1 MRTALA
7 TWKNTG
13 RRRRTGRQN
22 RRPGR
27 KRRLESGKTD
37 PRELGKLK
45 VPEVPYGPAALEG
58 DPAETPLKRSIKKGM
73 IQAAETAARN
83 ALLSADALTVINR
96 EMIPA
101 LDEVGK
107 GFEAGTVF
115 LPQLLMSAEAARAAF
130 GIMKEKMTKDGVERE
145 NRGAVILATVK
156 GDIHDIGKNIVK
168 VRAGKLWVPGD
179 GSGERRAAGD
189 HCRRRCGGPCPCGGT
204 ERPYDNHGPCHGEDA
219 SGF

>member
-1 MRTALA
+1 
-7 TWKNTG
+7 
-13 RRRRTGRQN
+13 
-22 RRPGR
+22 
-27 KRRLESGKTD
+27 
-37 PRELGKLK
+37 
-45 VPEVPYGPAALEG
+45 
-58 DPAETPLKRSIKKGM
+58 M

-156 GDIHDIGKNIVK
+156 GDIHDIGKT
-168 VRAGKLWVPGD
+168 
-179 GSGERRAAGD
+179 S
-189 HCRRRCGGPCPCGGT
+189 
-204 ERPYDNHGPCHGEDA
+204 
-219 SGF
+219 